1 MKPVGTLLLRSAALL
16 TVGAALIAGTAIG
29 ENTEGQTAEPKKVV
43 AAASDTADTGGTAP
57 KQKAKDNQQ
66 KADTGLGGGVVSSPK
81 SRGLF
86 RYSRKG
92 LEIGNKETLCR
103 AKINGRSQL
112 RYSTP
117 FRSSPRRPG
126 HFEREDEDDFRFRRA
141 RFKMEGHAFRPWIAY
156 KFEEDLVNTLV
167 LNARMTIKK
176 LDWFQVRFGQWKIDY
191 SRERSVSSGKQTFAD
206 RSIVNREFTPDRQK
220 GVEFLGH
227 VMKQTPGDSWY
238 YVGVFSGNG
247 RGLHTPRE
255 RKVDNEDG
263 APMWMARY
271 QWNFLGRDLEYS
283 SSDIEYGENGIEYHE
298 KPTAAL
304 AFATVHN
311 RGRYTLF
318 SSSGGGQLDGFEAGL
333 PGQYLLRQFM
343 EETSFKYRGVALQ
356 HEFHW
361 KRIFD
366 RVNAEA
372 TYMRGSFLQAGYFFH
387 NLIPTIP
394 RQLEVATRYAFVDPN
409 THTGGDLRTER
420 SFAVNWFFDGHANK
434 LTFDTSRYSL
444 DRIEGP
450 GLSDRQFRLQWDV
463 TF

>member
-1 MKPVGTLLLRSAALL
+1 MKPVGTSLLRSLALL
-16 TVGAALIAGTAIG
+16 AVGATFIARIAAG
-29 ENTEGQTAEPKKVV
+29 ENTEGQAAEKGTV
-43 AAASDTADTGGTAP
+43 AAATPDPADNGVITT
-57 KQKAKDNQQ
+57 KQKPEDSQAK
-66 KADTGLGGGVVSSPK
+66 AGSPLGASAVSSPK
-81 SRGLF
+81 GRGLF
-86 RYSRKG
+86 RYNRKG
-92 LEIGNKETLCR
+92 LEIGNKETLFR

-112 RYSTP
+112 RYSAP

-126 HFEREDEDDFRFRRA
+126 YFEREDEDDFRFRRA

-167 LNARMTIKK
+167 LDALMTIKK

-191 SRERSVSSGKQTFAD
+191 SRERSVSSGKQTFVD

-220 GVEFLGH
+220 GVELLGH
-227 VMKQTPGDSWY
+227 ILKETPGDSWY

-255 RKVDNEDG
+255 CRVDNQDG
-263 APMWMARY
+263 ASMWMARY
-271 QWNFLGRDLEYS
+271 QWNFLGRDLKYS
-283 SSDIEYGENGIEYHE
+283 SSDIEYGSGGIEYHH

-311 RGRYTLF
+311 RGRYTRF
-318 SSSGGGQLDGFEAGL
+318 SGSGGSQLDGFEAGL
-333 PGQYLLRQFM
+333 PGQYSLRQFM
-343 EETSFKYRGVALQ
+343 EGTSFKYRGVSLQ

-366 RVNAEA
+366 RVNADT

-387 NLIPTIP
+387 NLMPSIPK
-394 RQLEVATRYAFVDPN
+394 QLEFATRFAFVDPN
-409 THTGGDLRTER
+409 THTGGDLRTEL
-420 SFAVNWFFDGHANK
+420 SYGVNWFFEGHANK
-434 LTFDTSRYSL
+434 LTFDTSRYTL
-444 DRIEGP
+444 DRLDGP

-463 TF
+463 SF